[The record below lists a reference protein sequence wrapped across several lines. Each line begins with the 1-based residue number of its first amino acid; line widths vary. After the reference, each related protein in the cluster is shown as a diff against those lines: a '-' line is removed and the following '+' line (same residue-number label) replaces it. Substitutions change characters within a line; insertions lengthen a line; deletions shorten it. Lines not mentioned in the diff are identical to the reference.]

1 MARKK
6 NTRRER
12 LYTFHIQTKV
22 NEKTYR
28 FLEQTLAKSDCLTID
43 ELVRRI
49 LSREKVIIKTRDAS
63 MDGIMEELIGIRI
76 ELKALGVNVNQIKHH
91 FHLAPDP
98 ERRLFHAIKVEEQ
111 YTKVGNKVDE
121 LLDKVAM
128 LTQKWL
134 QK

>member
-22 NEKTYR
+22 NEKAYR
-28 FLEQTLAKSDCLTID
+28 FLEQTLAKSDCLTIA

-49 LSREKVIIKTRDAS
+49 LSREEVIIKTCDAS

-76 ELKALGVNVNQIKHH
+76 ELKGLGVNVNQIKHH
-91 FHLAPDP
+91 FHLAPDS
-98 ERRLFHAIKVEEQ
+98 ERRLFHAIKVGEQ